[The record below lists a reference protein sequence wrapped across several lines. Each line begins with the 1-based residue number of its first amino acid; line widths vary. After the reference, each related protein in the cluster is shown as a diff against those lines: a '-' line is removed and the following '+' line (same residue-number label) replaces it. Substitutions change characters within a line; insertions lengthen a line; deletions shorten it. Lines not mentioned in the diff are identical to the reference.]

1 MPCAT
6 WWCHMYRKLKVSA
19 HVLYRIFDIRWTT
32 ILTLKNHKNFHASS
46 EDENLYYKLFNSSG
60 IWLHVWG
67 REKFSVSIFKI
78 YDLDCI
84 DPDDLGSKLF
94 RKVSSWEFKSWIHS
108 NTAVKI
114 SNLAHQIF
122 TPRHGVV
129 PQEILSAPL
138 WGTEMTHSLLKFS
151 Q

>member
-1 MPCAT
+1 MC
-6 WWCHMYRKLKVSA
+6 CV
-19 HVLYRIFDIRWTT
+19 FDIRWTIIVT
-32 ILTLKNHKNFHASS
+32 AKNFQNFHTYS
-46 EDENLYYKLFNSSG
+46 EDKNLYYKWFNSSG
-60 IWLHVWG
+60 IWRHFCG
-67 REKFSVSIFKI
+67 RERFSLYIFRV

-84 DPDDLGSKLF
+84 DPDDLGSKFL

-114 SNLAHQIF
+114 SNPAHQIF

-138 WGTEMTHSLLKFS
+138 WGSDMAHSLLKIS